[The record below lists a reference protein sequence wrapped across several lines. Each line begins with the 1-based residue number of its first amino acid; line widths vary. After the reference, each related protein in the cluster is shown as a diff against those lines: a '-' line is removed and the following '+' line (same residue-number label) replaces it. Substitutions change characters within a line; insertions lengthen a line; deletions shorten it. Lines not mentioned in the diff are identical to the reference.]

1 MVATNATIG
10 EGELVNPLW
19 DIVQAHLDRYGV
31 RQAELSRRIG
41 ASSATLNQWKNRG
54 VNGLPQKRLLV
65 ALSRETGV
73 SYDVLLD
80 AALRSIGYLPE
91 EAGEEHDQ
99 RSAPMND
106 AGETPANVRPFKPV
120 PKSSRPPRAKA
131 AREGMDEREG
141 EPGDDGA

>member
-1 MVATNATIG
+1 MVVATNATIG

-99 RSAPMND
+99 RSAPT
-106 AGETPANVRPFKPV
+106 TPAGSAPAKPDYGL
-120 PKSSRPPRAKA
+120 A
-131 AREGMDEREG
+131 ARRGVSDLPDTSHVG
-141 EPGDDGA
+141 EESQDPGGFESA